1 MNTQGT
7 KYIFVTGGVCSG
19 LGKGITVA
27 SLGRLLKA
35 RGYKVTIQKF
45 DPYINMQPGL
55 LSPYQHGEVY
65 VTEDGAEV
73 DLDLGHYERFIDE
86 NLGVNN
92 SVSAGKI
99 YWEVLNKERKGAYK
113 GATVQIIP
121 HITDAIKE
129 RICLASKD
137 AQSDIIISEIGGTVG
152 DIESLPFIEAIRQI
166 SQDKGLQNVMYIHV
180 ILVPYLSFADEMKTK
195 PAQNAVKDLMSLGIK
210 PDAIVCRTDR
220 PMSED
225 MRAKLAMF
233 CSVDQSCVIE
243 NRDVDSLY
251 ELPLLLEDEN
261 FADIVCKRL
270 SLENSTPDLEEWK
283 QIINHEKQITREIT
297 IGLVGKYTELRD
309 AYLSVVEALKHAGI
323 SLDVNVNIKWINSR
337 ELDYTNAAVLL
348 SDVSGILMPDGYGH
362 NGVDGLVSTA
372 RYAREQ
378 KIPFLGIGLGMQYA
392 MIEFARNIIGLADA
406 ASAEENPDVVTP
418 IFEYIDRQ
426 DGNVTGEKAKMR
438 LGAHHCKLA
447 ENSLLEAA
455 YGTNQIY
462 ERFRHLCRLNNS
474 YRSQFVNHGMIEAA
488 VSHDEKYVEGIELP
502 TDVHPWFVGVQ
513 FRPEFKSRITRPSPL
528 VKAFLS
534 ACLTASPDNMK
545 NACLTESNV

>member
-1 MNTQGT
+1 MNKQGT

-166 SQDKGLQNVMYIHV
+166 SQDKGTENVMYIHLV
-180 ILVPYLSFADEMKTK
+180 LVPYLSFADEMKTK

-210 PDAIVCRTDR
+210 PDAIVCRTDH
-220 PMSED
+220 PMPDD
-225 MRAKLAMF
+225 MRTKLAMF
-233 CSVDQSCVIE
+233 CNVDQSCIIE
-243 NRDVDSLY
+243 NRDVNSLY
-251 ELPLLLEDEN
+251 EIPLLLEDEN
-261 FADIVCKRL
+261 FADIVCKQL
-270 SLENSTPDLEEWK
+270 SLDNPAPDLIEWRNLV
-283 QIINHEKQITREIT
+283 NHEKQISKDIS
-297 IGLVGKYTELRD
+297 ICLVGKYTELRD
-309 AYLSVVEALKHAGI
+309 AYLSVVEAIKHAGI
-323 SLDVNVNIKWINSR
+323 GLNVNVNIKWINSR
-337 ELDYTNAAVLL
+337 ELDYSNAATLL
-348 SDVSGILMPDGYGH
+348 SGVSGILMPDGYGQ
-362 NGVDGLVSTA
+362 NGVDGLISAA

-378 KIPFLGIGLGMQYA
+378 KIPFLGIGLGMQCA
-392 MIEFARNIIGLADA
+392 MIEYARDVMGLADA
-406 ASAEENPDVVTP
+406 ASAEENPDVVMP

-426 DGNVTGEKAKMR
+426 EGNVTGEKPKMR
-438 LGAHHCKLA
+438 LGAQHCKLA

-455 YGTNQIY
+455 YGENQVY
-462 ERFRHLCRLNNS
+462 ERFRHLCKLNNM
-474 YRSQFVNHGMIEAA
+474 YRNDFIKHGMIEAA
-488 VSHDEKYVEGIELP
+488 ISHDEKHVEGIELP

-513 FRPEFKSRITRPSPL
+513 FRPEFKSRITKPSPL
-528 VKAFLS
+528 IKAFLN
-534 ACLTASPDNMK
+534 ACLTA
-545 NACLTESNV
+545 ANV

>member
-1 MNTQGT
+1 MNTQEK

-45 DPYINMQPGL
+45 EPYINMQPGL

-73 DLDLGHYERFIDE
+73 DLDLGHYERYIDE

-92 SVSAGKI
+92 SVSAGNI

-129 RICLASKD
+129 RICLASRD

-166 SQDKGLQNVMYIHV
+166 SQDKGMQNVMYIHLA
-180 ILVPYLSFADEMKTK
+180 LVPYLSFADEMKTK

-220 PMSED
+220 PMSLD
-225 MRAKLAMF
+225 MRKKLAMF
-233 CSVDQSCVIE
+233 CNVDQSCVIE
-243 NRDVDSLY
+243 NRDVSSLY
-251 ELPLLLEDEN
+251 EIPLLLEEEN

-270 SLENSTPDLEEWK
+270 SLESPAPDLAEWK
-283 QIINHEKQITREIT
+283 EIVNHEKQITNEIT
-297 IGLVGKYTELRD
+297 VGLVGKYTELRD

-323 SLDVNVNIKWINSR
+323 SLNVNINIKWINSR
-337 ELDYTNAAVLL
+337 ELDDSNAAALL
-348 SDVSGILMPDGYGH
+348 SGVSGILMPDGYGQ
-362 NGVDGLVSTA
+362 NGVDGLIFAA
-372 RYAREQ
+372 RYVREQ
-378 KIPFLGIGLGMQYA
+378 KIPFLGIGLGMQCA
-392 MIEFARNIIGLADA
+392 MIEFARNVMGLTEA
-406 ASAEENPDVVTP
+406 ASAEENPDVTTP
-418 IFEYIDRQ
+418 IFEYIDRREVS
-426 DGNVTGEKAKMR
+426 VTEEKPRMR

-447 ENSLLEAA
+447 DDSLIQAI
-455 YGTNQIY
+455 YGQNQIY
-462 ERFRHLCRLNNS
+462 ERFRHLCKLNNL
-474 YRSQFVNHGMIEAA
+474 YRNEFVKHGMIEAA
-488 VSHDEKYVEGIELP
+488 ISHDEKHVEGIELP
-502 TDVHPWFVGVQ
+502 TNMHPWFVGVQ

-528 VKAFLS
+528 IKAFL
-534 ACLTASPDNMK
+534 
-545 NACLTESNV
+545 NACLTESSFNISSTPLIND

>member
-1 MNTQGT
+1 MKTQDK

-45 DPYINMQPGL
+45 DPYINMHPGL

-99 YWEVLNKERKGAYK
+99 YWEVLNKDRKGAYK

-152 DIESLPFIEAIRQI
+152 DIESLPFLEAIRQI
-166 SQDKGLQNVMYIHV
+166 SQDKGYKNVMYIHLT
-180 ILVPYLSFADEMKTK
+180 LVPYLNFADEMKTK
-195 PAQNAVKDLMSLGIK
+195 PTQNSVKDLLSVGIK
-210 PDAIVCRTDR
+210 PDAIVCRTER
-220 PMSED
+220 PMTAE
-225 MRAKLAMF
+225 MREKLAMF
-233 CSVDQSCVIE
+233 CNVEKSCIIE
-243 NRDVDSLY
+243 NQNVTSLY
-251 ELPLLLEDEN
+251 EVPLLLEAEN
-261 FADIVCKRL
+261 FADVVCKRL
-270 SLENSTPDLEEWK
+270 ALDNPVPDLAEWVSIVK
-283 QIINHEKQITREIT
+283 HEKQITNEISV
-297 IGLVGKYTELRD
+297 GLVGKYTELRD

-323 SLDVNVNIKWINSR
+323 SLDVNVNIKWINAR
-337 ELDYTNAAVLL
+337 ELDDTTVAERLAGVN
-348 SDVSGILMPDGYGH
+348 GIIMPGGYGQ
-362 NGVDGLVSTA
+362 NGVDGLISA
-372 RYAREQ
+372 AKYARER
-378 KIPFLGIGLGMQYA
+378 KIPFFGIGLGMQCA
-392 MIEFARNIIGLADA
+392 LLEFARNVMGIENA
-406 ASAEENPDVVTP
+406 ASAEENPDAATP

-426 DGNVTGEKAKMR
+426 AERVTGEKPAMR

-447 ENSLLEAA
+447 SGSLLQAA
-455 YGTNQIY
+455 YGEIQIV
-462 ERFRHLCRLNNS
+462 ERFRHLCKLNNQV
-474 YRSQFVNHGMIEAA
+474 RKNFVDHEIIEAA
-488 VSHDEKYVEGIELP
+488 LSHDDKHVEAIELP
-502 TDVHPWFVGVQ
+502 TSHHPWFVGVQ
-513 FRPEFKSRITRPSPL
+513 FRPEFKSRITKPHPL
-528 VKAFLS
+528 FKAFLNT
-534 ACLTASPDNMK
+534 CLLENITVED
-545 NACLTESNV
+545 V

>member
-19 LGKGITVA
+19 LGKGLALA

-55 LSPYQHGEVY
+55 LSPYEHGEVY

-92 SVSAGKI
+92 SVSAGQI

-166 SQDKGLQNVMYIHV
+166 SQDKGVQNVMYIHV
-180 ILVPYLSFADEMKTK
+180 VLVPYLSFADEMKTK

-225 MRAKLAMF
+225 MRKKLAMF

-270 SLENSTPDLEEWK
+270 SLENPTPDLDEWK
-283 QIINHEKQITREIT
+283 QIIDHEKQISKEIT

-337 ELDYTNAAVLL
+337 ELDYTNAAILL
-348 SDVSGILMPDGYGH
+348 SDVSGILMPDGYGY
-362 NGVDGLVSTA
+362 NGVDGLTATA

-392 MIEFARNIIGLADA
+392 MIEFARDVMGLADA

-426 DGNVTGEKAKMR
+426 ESNVTGEKAKMR

-455 YGTNQIY
+455 YGTSQIY

-474 YRSQFVNHGMIEAA
+474 YRSQFVSHGMIEAA

-513 FRPEFKSRITRPSPL
+513 FRPEFKSRMTRPSPL
-528 VKAFLS
+528 IKAFLG
-534 ACLTASPDNMK
+534 ACLQY
-545 NACLTESNV
+545 V

>member
-45 DPYINMQPGL
+45 DPYINMHPGL
-55 LSPYQHGEVY
+55 LSPYEHGEVY

-152 DIESLPFIEAIRQI
+152 DIEILPFIEAIRQI
-166 SQDKGLQNVMYIHV
+166 AQDKGVENVMYINV
-180 ILVPYLSFADEMKTK
+180 VLVPYLSFADEMKTK

-225 MRAKLAMF
+225 MRKKLAMF

-270 SLENSTPDLEEWK
+270 GLDNPPPDLEEWK
-283 QIINHEKQITREIT
+283 QIIHHERQISKEIT
-297 IGLVGKYTELRD
+297 IGLVGKYTALRD

-323 SLDVNVNIKWINSR
+323 SLDVHVNIKWINSR
-337 ELDYTNAAVLL
+337 ELDYNNAAALL
-348 SDVSGILMPDGYGH
+348 SDVSGILMPDGYGY
-362 NGVDGLVSTA
+362 NGVDGLTSAA

-406 ASAEENPDVVTP
+406 ASAEENPEVITP

-426 DGNVTGEKAKMR
+426 EVNVTGEKAKMR

-462 ERFRHLCRLNNS
+462 ERFRHLCRLNNF
-474 YRSQFVNHGMIEAA
+474 YRSQFVSHGMVEAA
-488 VSHDEKYVEGIELP
+488 VSHDEKFVEGIELP
-502 TDVHPWFVGVQ
+502 TDIHPWFVGVQ

-528 VKAFLS
+528 IKAFLS
-534 ACLTASPDNMK
+534 ACLK
-545 NACLTESNV
+545 HV

>member
-1 MNTQGT
+1 MNKQGT
-7 KYIFVTGGVCSG
+7 KYIFMTGGVCSG

-45 DPYINMQPGL
+45 DPYINMYPGL
-55 LSPYQHGEVY
+55 LSPYEHGEVY

-92 SVSAGKI
+92 SVSAGQI
-99 YWEVLNKERKGAYK
+99 YWEVLNKERRGAYK

-129 RICLASKD
+129 RICLASRD

-166 SQDKGLQNVMYIHV
+166 SQDKGVENVMYIHV
-180 ILVPYLSFADEMKTK
+180 VLVPYLSFVDEMKTK

-210 PDAIVCRTDR
+210 PDAIVCRTDH
-220 PMSED
+220 PMPED
-225 MRAKLAMF
+225 MRKKLAMF
-233 CSVDQSCVIE
+233 CNVDKSCIIE

-251 ELPLLLEDEN
+251 ELPLLLEEEN

-270 SLENSTPDLEEWK
+270 SIDSPAPNLDEWK
-283 QIINHEKQITREIT
+283 QIIDHGKQITKEIT
-297 IGLVGKYTELRD
+297 IGVVGKYTVLRD
-309 AYLSVVEALKHAGI
+309 AYYSVIESLKHAGI

-337 ELDYTNAAVLL
+337 EFDCANAAALL
-348 SDVSGILMPDGYGH
+348 SDVSGILMPDGYGQS
-362 NGVDGLVSTA
+362 GVDGLLAAA
-372 RYAREQ
+372 RYAREN
-378 KIPFLGIGLGMQYA
+378 KVPFLGIGQGMQCA
-392 MIEFARNIIGLADA
+392 MIEYARDVMGLANA
-406 ASAEENPDVVTP
+406 ASAEENPDVITP
-418 IFEYIDRQ
+418 IFEYVDRRE
-426 DGNVTGEKAKMR
+426 GNVTGEKPKMR

-455 YGTNQIY
+455 YGQNQIY
-462 ERFRHLCRLNNS
+462 ERFRHLCKLNNM
-474 YRSQFVNHGMIEAA
+474 YRGEFKKHGMIEAA
-488 VSHDEKYVEGIELP
+488 ISHDEKHVEGIELP
-502 TDVHPWFVGVQ
+502 TSIHPWFVGVQ
-513 FRPEFKSRITRPSPL
+513 FRPEFKSRITKPSPL
-528 VKAFLS
+528 IKAFL
-534 ACLTASPDNMK
+534 
-545 NACLTESNV
+545 NACITTADV